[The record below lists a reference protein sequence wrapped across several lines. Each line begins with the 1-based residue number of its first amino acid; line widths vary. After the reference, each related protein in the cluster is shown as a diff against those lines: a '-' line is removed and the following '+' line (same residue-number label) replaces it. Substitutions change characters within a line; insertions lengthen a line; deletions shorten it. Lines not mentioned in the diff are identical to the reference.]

1 MEIIDNM
8 EKLSFN
14 NNDNNKNNKNKNK
27 NNKSNTKFII
37 VFDIE
42 IKIILDKYEKCL
54 VSKIKDMKL
63 KNNQEED
70 KTKQDKTKQ
79 DKTKKGKIYK
89 YKIRHNCDKFL
100 IKMDYNE
107 KEILQCNS
115 DFIFNKTNIKKK
127 LNLKSKDNLVP
138 LFKNKTFYICG
149 LLKILDYRENMPN
162 INSNNLLITNN
173 LYDTEFRLFNK
184 EYMTTK
190 NKIIDYIGEINDK
203 NYEINNKIT
212 YKLNILN
219 CMLNNF
225 AYLPKI
231 KIIKLPKPEHNY
243 PIKKIRIH

>member
-1 MEIIDNM
+1 MEIIDNLS
-8 EKLSFN
+8 KLSINN
-14 NNDNNKNNKNKNK
+14 NND
-27 NNKSNTKFII
+27 KSNTKYII

-42 IKIILDKYEKCL
+42 IKVILDKYEKCL
-54 VSKIKDMKL
+54 VSKLKDIKL
-63 KNNQEED
+63 EED
-70 KTKQDKTKQ
+70 KPKL
-79 DKTKKGKIYK
+79 DKTKKGKVYK

-107 KEILQCNS
+107 KAIIQCNS
-115 DFIFNKTNIKKK
+115 DFTFNKTNIKKK

-149 LLKILDYRENMPN
+149 LLKILEYGENMLN
-162 INSNNLLITNN
+162 TNSNNLLITNN
-173 LYDTEFRLFNK
+173 LFDTEYRLFNK

-190 NKIIDYIGEINDK
+190 NNIMDYIGEINDK
-203 NYEINNKIT
+203 NDEINNKIT
-212 YKLNILN
+212 YKLNILD

-231 KIIKLPKPEHNY
+231 KIIKLPKPNHNN

>member
-1 MEIIDNM
+1 MEIIDNI
-8 EKLSFN
+8 KNLSMN
-14 NNDNNKNNKNKNK
+14 NNDDK
-27 NNKSNTKFII
+27 NNKSNNKFII

-63 KNNQEED
+63 ENNQDEE
-70 KTKQDKTKQ
+70 KAKI

-107 KEILQCNS
+107 KEILKCNS
-115 DFIFNKTNIKKK
+115 DFTFNKTNIKKK

-138 LFKNKTFYICG
+138 LFKNKTYYICG
-149 LLKILDYRENMPN
+149 LLKLLEYGENMSN
-162 INSNNLLITNN
+162 MNSNNLLITNN
-173 LYDTEFRLFNK
+173 LYDSEFRLFNK

-190 NKIIDYIGEINDK
+190 NTIMDYIGEINDK
-203 NYEINNKIT
+203 NDEINDKIT
-212 YKLNILN
+212 FKLNILD

-231 KIIKLPKPEHNY
+231 KIIKLPKPDY
-243 PIKKIRIH
+243 YVPIKKIRIH

>member
-8 EKLSFN
+8 DNVSIN
-14 NNDNNKNNKNKNK
+14 NNDNNNNNNYKNNDKN
-27 NNKSNTKFII
+27 NTKFII

-54 VSKIKDMKL
+54 VSKIKDFKL
-63 KNNQEED
+63 ENNQEED
-70 KTKQDKTKQ
+70 KKKL
-79 DKTKKGKIYK
+79 DKTKKEKIYK
-89 YKIRHNCDKFL
+89 YKIKHNCDKFL

-149 LLKILDYRENMPN
+149 LLKILYYGENMPN
-162 INSNNLLITNN
+162 INSNNLLITNY

-190 NKIIDYIGEINDK
+190 NNIMDYIGEINDK

-212 YKLNILN
+212 YKLNILD